1 MITLVGNTVEDKF
14 VVINTAAYYLCQQ

>member
-14 VVINTAAYYLCQQ
+14 VVINNAAYYLCQQ